1 MCSTISNRSVS
12 KYSVKKYFDDCLI
25 KVENKLKTDGLTSNI
40 QLDKLGKSLFG
51 DRYKG
56 AVMSDQ
62 IPRLKNNEMCIIN
75 TDPSTKKGMHWI
87 GITKHDNKIYAFDS
101 FGRKIQKLSLNFK
114 HKKWI
119 NVSQTAHESD
129 YGKDCGELSM
139 AFLMTFDKYK
149 IKCINI
155 I

>member
-25 KVENKLKTDGLTSNI
+25 KVENALKTDGLTNNI
-40 QLDKLGKSLFG
+40 QLNKLGKKLFG

-56 AVMSDQ
+56 TVMSDQ
-62 IPRLKNNEMCIIN
+62 IPMLKNGEMCIIN
-75 TDPSTKKGMHWI
+75 TDPSSKKGMHWI
-87 GITKHDNKIYAFDS
+87 ALYSFNNRKYFYDS
-101 FGRKIQKLSLNFK
+101 FGRDYKKLSPNFK
-114 HKKWI
+114 HKRWVI
-119 NVSQTAHESD
+119 VHDSVDEADSA
-129 YGKDCGELSM
+129 KDCGQISM